1 MTQLPPLPKVRDLG
15 GAEFEKLMNQLLL
28 ASAAHN
34 HFDYEPHGKSGAAD
48 DGIDGLAPD
57 GGVPGLKGPVAF
69 QFKWLSGSLS
79 KPANAR
85 QITKSLADAVSSKL
99 EFRHWVLVTPEDI
112 SPAQKEWLRELNP
125 RLDLKLHHWGHAKIT
140 SLFRLCPELRAE
152 YYPETTRAAAAD
164 KATGKLLAA
173 YLDWL
178 IKDSAPLKLRAID
191 QGAARSGRKPLGLTS
206 VYVDLELTLRI
217 PKNESL
223 PTWLNRLP
231 EEKMVSLG
239 SRNDPEREARRV
251 PVLEALAHHP
261 RLVLLGAP
269 GSGKSTLAAYL
280 SLSLGE
286 AAQGRKKSLAR
297 LGKWWQAGP
306 LPPVRIVLREFAA
319 SLAHLTNETP
329 PRSADWQSAVSPTGS
344 RQTSSALAA
353 PADYQSATPQ
363 TASLRYSAGKP
374 VAGRTPNSGSG
385 SFPAKGRAQHLW
397 DFLAAEL
404 QRLGLAAPTAAA
416 LQQIARDSGALFLLD
431 GLDEAREAAT
441 RDRVLEAVTEFA
453 ATAGP
458 RCRFLLTTRP
468 YAWEQATAA
477 QADWPVSYQLAE
489 FDPPQIETFI
499 GHWFQAVQD
508 VGWIG
513 AAEAQEK
520 IASLRAA
527 VRRADL
533 QPLAANPL
541 LLTLMATLLA
551 NRYRLP
557 DDRADLYDEV
567 VKLLLQRWAETTG
580 ADRGLLD
587 ALAVPGLTLD
597 HVREVM
603 QQLAFEA
610 HAKHAGQEGVA
621 NIHEGE
627 LIAVLRPLLGD
638 AGKAELALEY
648 IEKRAGLLLGQ
659 GPRGHERQYTFPHRT
674 FQEYLAACWLADQP
688 DFPQRAVDLAR
699 ANPAHWREV
708 LTFAARQAKV
718 GRGVPAADALVH
730 CQSVAE
736 WSKENQPTETDWRAA
751 VLAGEQLLEIGLAA
765 VNVQEIHRA
774 VRRRVAGWIGAALG
788 SGTVLPACDSA
799 TVRLACSPAGTAC
812 PAGSEQPPQAS
823 RPEAL
828 LHSPDSGT
836 ALPACSEEL
845 PQASRRDALLHYL
858 PVAERDK
865 AGAVLARLGDERK
878 GVGVKNGVPDI
889 EWIVISPAPFT
900 MGEDDEAHS
909 CAVIQEP
916 FAISRYPVT
925 VAQYQAFVDAG
936 GYGEKRLWTDAGWKW
951 KQAEKIAGPGN
962 FDPVFQT
969 QNHPR
974 VGVSWFE
981 CVAFCRWLAELTKLN
996 VRLPSEAEWERAAR
1010 HTDGR
1015 KFPWGNEDE
1024 APRRCNMNETGL
1036 GHTSAVGMFPDGNA
1050 VCGAADMAGNA
1061 WEWMRS
1067 AYASYPYVADD
1078 GRENLDASR
1087 DDARVLR
1094 GGAWSYDADDAR
1106 CAFRSWSRPGDRDDG
1121 VGFRLVASPFFPLNS
1136 E

>member
-1 MTQLPPLPKVRDLG
+1 MPIMTKLPPLPKVRDLG
-15 GAEFEKLMNQLLL
+15 GDEFEKLMNQLLF
-28 ASAAHN
+28 AYAN
-34 HFDYEPHGKSGAAD
+34 YEQFQYELHGKSGAPD
-48 DGIDGLAPD
+48 DGIDGLARE

-69 QFKWLSGSLS
+69 QFKWLSGKLS

-125 RLDLKLHHWGHAKIT
+125 RLDLKLHHWGHAKIS

-164 KATGKLLAA
+164 KATGKLLSA

-191 QGAARSGRKPLGLTS
+191 QGAARSGREPLGLTS

-217 PKNESL
+217 PVKLSL
-223 PTWLNRLP
+223 AAHLSPP
-231 EEKMVSLG
+231 
-239 SRNDPEREARRV
+239 PIERASAHLFRAPMEITDEITDLRGRDMEAECHARRV

-261 RLVLLGAP
+261 RLVLLGTP

-280 SLSLGE
+280 ALSLGE

-297 LGKWWQAGP
+297 LGKWWKAGP

-319 SLAHLTNETP
+319 SL
-329 PRSADWQSAVSPTGS
+329 PRKIT
-344 RQTSSALAA
+344 
-353 PADYQSATPQ
+353 
-363 TASLRYSAGKP
+363 
-374 VAGRTPNSGSG
+374 
-385 SFPAKGRAQHLW
+385 KGRAQHLW

-404 QRLGLAAPTAAA
+404 KRLGLAAQTADA

-453 ATAGP
+453 TTAGEHS
-458 RCRFLLTTRP
+458 RFLLTTRP
-468 YAWEQATAA
+468 YAWEPATAA

-489 FDPPQIETFI
+489 FDPQQIEAFI

-527 VRRADL
+527 VQRADL

-638 AGKAELALEY
+638 AGKAELALDY

-688 DFPQRAVDLAR
+688 DFCQRGVDLAR

-730 CQSVAE
+730 SQSVAE
-736 WSKENQPTETDWRAA
+736 WSKENQPDETDWRAA

-765 VNVQEIHRA
+765 VNVREEHRA
-774 VRRRVAGWIGAALG
+774 VRRRVAGWIGAALAGSAGVAPGG
-788 SGTVLPACDSA
+788 SGGGTPPELAAGDGCA
-799 TVRLACSPAGTAC
+799 TS
-812 PAGSEQPPQAS
+812 S
-823 RPEAL
+823 R
-828 LHSPDSGT
+828 
-836 ALPACSEEL
+836 
-845 PQASRRDALLHYL
+845 QL
-858 PVAERDK
+858 PVAERAK

-878 GVGVKNGVPDI
+878 GAGVKHGVPDI
-889 EWIVISPAPFT
+889 DWLVVPPGPFK
-900 MGEDDEAHS
+900 MGEGREEFLCDM
-909 CAVIQEP
+909 IQQP
-916 FAISRYPVT
+916 YSISRFSVT
-925 VAQYQAFVDAG
+925 VAQYGAFVDAG
-936 GYGEKRLWTDAGWKW
+936 GYGEKRFWTDAGWKW
-951 KQAEKIAGPGN
+951 KQAQKLTGPQDS
-962 FDPVFQT
+962 DPVFQT
-969 QNHPR
+969 PNYPC
-974 VGVSWFE
+974 VGVSWYE
-981 CVAFCRWLAELTKLN
+981 SLAFCRWLAEQSKLN
-996 VRLPSEAEWERAAR
+996 ITLPSEAEWERAAR

-1015 KFPWGNEDE
+1015 KFPWGNQDE
-1024 APRRCNMNETGL
+1024 APQRCNMGETGL
-1036 GHTSAVGMFPDGNA
+1036 GHTSAVGVFPDGNA
-1050 VCGAADMAGNA
+1050 VCGAADMAGNV
-1061 WEWMRS
+1061 WEWTRS
-1067 AYASYPYVADD
+1067 LWGKDLMEPSFGYPYTLDAK
-1078 GRENLDASR
+1078 RENLDAPR
-1087 DDARVLR
+1087 EIIRVLR
-1094 GGAWSYDADDAR
+1094 GG
-1106 CAFRSWSRPGDRDDG
+1106 SWDGSAGFALCGCRLGGRPAGRG
-1121 VGFRLVASPFFPLNS
+1121 NRVGFRLVAFPFGSAHWTL
-1136 E
+1136 